1 MLSVAKT
8 LRLNKLLPVLKAKLP
23 LNHQKF
29 YNRKSQYLLNKP
41 RIIKILRKRNQ
52 RTAVANLAS
61 ILIAAK
67 LLDQNLVKTLLQ
79 LTPRL
84 RLKKIKMLLKLTT
97 INLLRKKIKNKLLN
111 NKKNKTMGKIMT
123 KYPLRK
129 RPRRV
134 KKLKI
139 LRSRYSRLTMRRN
152 RKLGMR
158 KATNLLK
165 RTVKIL
171 RKIDLLQMLILLSII
186 LSLRPLRNNTQ
197 VCILI

>member
-8 LRLNKLLPVLKAKLP
+8 LRLNKLLPVLKTKLP

-134 KKLKI
+134 KKLKR
-139 LRSRYSRLTMRRN
+139 LRSR
-152 RKLGMR
+152 
-158 KATNLLK
+158 
-165 RTVKIL
+165 
-171 RKIDLLQMLILLSII
+171 
-186 LSLRPLRNNTQ
+186 
-197 VCILI
+197 

>member
-8 LRLNKLLPVLKAKLP
+8 LRLNKLLPVLKTKLP

-52 RTAVANLAS
+52 RTAAVQAS

-67 LLDQNLVKTLLQ
+67 LLDQKLVKTLLQ

-97 INLLRKKIKNKLLN
+97 INLLRKKAKNKLLN

-134 KKLKI
+134 KKLKR
-139 LRSRYSRLTMRRN
+139 LRSR
-152 RKLGMR
+152 
-158 KATNLLK
+158 
-165 RTVKIL
+165 
-171 RKIDLLQMLILLSII
+171 
-186 LSLRPLRNNTQ
+186 
-197 VCILI
+197 

>member
-8 LRLNKLLPVLKAKLP
+8 LRLNKLLPVLKTKLP

-52 RTAVANLAS
+52 RTVAVQAS
-61 ILIAAK
+61 ILKAAK
-67 LLDQNLVKTLLQ
+67 HLDQKLVKTLLQ

-134 KKLKI
+134 KKLKR
-139 LRSRYSRLTMRRN
+139 LRSR
-152 RKLGMR
+152 
-158 KATNLLK
+158 
-165 RTVKIL
+165 
-171 RKIDLLQMLILLSII
+171 
-186 LSLRPLRNNTQ
+186 
-197 VCILI
+197 

>member
-8 LRLNKLLPVLKAKLP
+8 LRLNKLLPVLKTKLP

-52 RTAVANLAS
+52 RTAVVQAS
-61 ILIAAK
+61 ILKAAK
-67 LLDQNLVKTLLQ
+67 HLDQKLVKTLLQ

-97 INLLRKKIKNKLLN
+97 INLLRKKAKNKLLN
-111 NKKNKTMGKIMT
+111 NKKNKTIRKIMT

-134 KKLKI
+134 KKLKR
-139 LRSRYSRLTMRRN
+139 LRSR
-152 RKLGMR
+152 
-158 KATNLLK
+158 
-165 RTVKIL
+165 
-171 RKIDLLQMLILLSII
+171 
-186 LSLRPLRNNTQ
+186 
-197 VCILI
+197 

>member
-8 LRLNKLLPVLKAKLP
+8 LRLNKLLPVLKTKLP

-41 RIIKILRKRNQ
+41 RIIKILRKRRNQ
-52 RTAVANLAS
+52 RTAAVQAS
-61 ILIAAK
+61 ILKAAK
-67 LLDQNLVKTLLQ
+67 HLDQKLVKTLLQ

-97 INLLRKKIKNKLLN
+97 INLLRKKAKNKLLN
-111 NKKNKTMGKIMT
+111 NKKNKTIRKIMT

-134 KKLKI
+134 KKLKR
-139 LRSRYSRLTMRRN
+139 LRSR
-152 RKLGMR
+152 
-158 KATNLLK
+158 
-165 RTVKIL
+165 
-171 RKIDLLQMLILLSII
+171 
-186 LSLRPLRNNTQ
+186 
-197 VCILI
+197 